1 MTSSHHAVLALLF
14 LIVGGCVGSFLNVCV
29 YRIPRSMS
37 LFRPRSRCPRCLT
50 LIRARENV
58 PVLGWL
64 ILAGKCRHC
73 RGWIS
78 PRYAIVELTV
88 GLLFA
93 AVYLAAVGIATGDV
107 WDRVGAWRVLAG
119 LVAAWTVTSL
129 VVFAAILISD
139 TRRDSRHRPR
149 RSRVVG
155 QAEK

>member
-29 YRIPRSMS
+29 YRIPRAMS
-37 LFRPRSRCPRCLT
+37 VFRPRSRCPRCLT
-50 LIRARENV
+50 PIGARDNV

-93 AVYLAAVGIATGDV
+93 AVYLVAIGIATGDV
-107 WDRVGAWRVLAG
+107 WERVGASRVLAG
-119 LVAAWTVTSL
+119 LLAAWSVISL
-129 VVFAAILISD
+129 VVVVALLSTD
-139 TRRDSRHRPR
+139 TRGDSRLRPLG
-149 RSRVVG
+149 SSVVG
-155 QAEK
+155 QEED